1 MTAGIEIE
9 NESRDP
15 DYAHFRGGLSSIGYR
30 FYTFH
35 RCAKFDDS
43 SLNRFR
49 YIIAREP
56 QHLKCVT

>member
-30 FYTFH
+30 I
-35 RCAKFDDS
+35 
-43 SLNRFR
+43 L
-49 YIIAREP
+49 YIPPVCKI
-56 QHLKCVT
+56 